1 SRIFYTTDGI
11 TSPIDTNNPAVKRYT
26 SALSISTNTT
36 VKAVAFSKGYVTL
49 EDSVATAV
57 YAIKIRKITLTAP
70 AESQQF
76 TGNSVNVGW
85 TTENFIAGTD
95 GKFKVS
101 VTGRP
106 DVVTTET
113 SYMITNLVTG
123 SYSVTVA
130 LTDMSGNL
138 FSPNVSGTRNF
149 TVDLPNVGS
158 PVISSAGGEYNDSAV
173 VHISCET
180 AGATIFVSTGGVYT
194 EYSGQIVL
202 RKSATVAAYAVKAG
216 MDSSAVVSE
225 TYTIIPT
232 HVYDTVKTPVISPVG
247 GKYNDSVVITVT
259 CETAGATIFVSTGGA
274 YTEYSGQRVLRENA
288 VVSAYAMKEG
298 EISEFASRRY
308 TIIPTPV
315 RDTVKTPVI
324 SPAGGEY
331 NDSAVVSISCETAGA
346 TIFVST
352 GGAYTEYNGEMVLR
366 ENTVVSAYAVKADM
380 DTSAVASET
389 YTIIRLGV
397 SDETLVGTG
406 VAVDVYPNPTN
417 GKFNVVV
424 AVPALIEIFSQSGVC
439 VEKKHVSEKA
449 EFVLVSKGLYLLR
462 ATDAKGNVS
471 TKKIIVK

>member
-1 SRIFYTTDGI
+1 VGSRIFYTTDGI

-36 VKAVAFSKGYVTL
+36 VKTVAFSKGYVTL

-106 DVVTTET
+106 DVVTIET

-138 FSPNVSGTRNF
+138 LSPNVSGTRNF
-149 TVDLPNVGS
+149 TVDLPNVES
-158 PVISSAGGEYNDSAV
+158 
-173 VHISCET
+173 
-180 AGATIFVSTGGVYT
+180 
-194 EYSGQIVL
+194 
-202 RKSATVAAYAVKAG
+202 
-216 MDSSAVVSE
+216 
-225 TYTIIPT
+225 
-232 HVYDTVKTPVISPVG
+232 
-247 GKYNDSVVITVT
+247 
-259 CETAGATIFVSTGGA
+259 
-274 YTEYSGQRVLRENA
+274 
-288 VVSAYAMKEG
+288 
-298 EISEFASRRY
+298 
-308 TIIPTPV
+308 
-315 RDTVKTPVI
+315 PVI

-346 TIFVST
+346 TIFVSL
-352 GGAYTEYNGEMVLR
+352 GGAYTEYSGQRVLR

-380 DTSAVASET
+380 DTSAVVSET

-471 TKKIIVK
+471 TQKIIVK